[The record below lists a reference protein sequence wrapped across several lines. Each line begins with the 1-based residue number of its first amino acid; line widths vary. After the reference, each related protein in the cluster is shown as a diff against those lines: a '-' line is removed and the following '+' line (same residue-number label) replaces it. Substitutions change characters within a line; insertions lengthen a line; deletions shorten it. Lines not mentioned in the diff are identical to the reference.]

1 MTPAAGQ
8 DRSRPG
14 AAHDSALQPP
24 GLIWGRDFVDG
35 ERRPVEAVDAGSAAG
50 PPGGFRWL
58 HLGLADQRVQRWLA
72 AHPLLPAGVRELL
85 LSAETHGQALVEGE
99 FIACVLPDLERDFD
113 AASLGRAGVLRFALG
128 PSVLIT
134 ARLHP
139 VASGDVIKRRIDRGA
154 WIDAPD
160 AAFDLLAGAV
170 AEVVG
175 RAIIEVNQAVQAV
188 EDAMLD
194 EGRSPEPRSLATLR
208 RRTVQLHRQLD
219 GLRAVFRRLEE
230 EEDEDLPEPIRL
242 VVAKLAQRFAGLQGD
257 IASVQGQLRLVVE
270 EMDIQSTQRTNQNL
284 YILSILTALM
294 LPATLVTGIFGMNT
308 GGLPFAQAPAG
319 TAWAAVLAASSS
331 FGVYLLLRL
340 LGFFRR

>member
-1 MTPAAGQ
+1 MTRDAGQ
-8 DRSRPG
+8 SRTTRP
-14 AAHDSALQPP
+14 ASHDGLLEPP

-35 ERRPVEAVDAGSAAG
+35 ERLLLEAADFTHT

-58 HLGLADQRVQRWLA
+58 HLSLADQRVHRWLGH
-72 AHPLLPAGVRELL
+72 HPGLPAGVRELL
-85 LSAETHGQALVEGE
+85 LSAETHGRALVEGP

-113 AASLGRAGVLRFALG
+113 PASLGRAGVLRFALG
-128 PSVLIT
+128 PSLLIT

-139 VASGDVIKRRIDRGA
+139 VVSGDVIKRRIDRGA
-154 WIDAPD
+154 WIETPA

-170 AEVVG
+170 AEVLG
-175 RAIIEVNQAVQAV
+175 RALLEVNQAVQAA

-194 EGRSPEPRSLATLR
+194 EGRSPDARSLATLR

-230 EEDEDLPEPIRL
+230 EEDEDLPEPLRL

-257 IASVQGQLRLVVE
+257 VASVQGQLRSLLE
-270 EMDIQSTQRTNQNL
+270 EMDLQSTQRTNQNL

-308 GGLPFAQAPAG
+308 GGLPLAAGASG
-319 TAWAAVLAASSS
+319 TAWAAGLAVAAS